1 MGKAKISL
9 KMLDSRTPTR
19 VWLTLGDERFK
30 KDVDFPRGQVEVV
43 AWWHFDD
50 RWKLDVPNDTED
62 DVVPDGPCNQLCVC
76 VLRAWNVL
84 ALDYKTKAGSGG
96 ASDPFCIVRCNRQE
110 KTTPTVDANVHPVW
124 LSTFKFLADNTR
136 DVTFEVWDYDS
147 FFFKPGALFFSSRRR
162 RDEPSPRGVGSA
174 KTSSSASPRSRSA
187 TSSSARSGRGGA
199 GST

>member
-1 MGKAKISL
+1 MQRFAFETRKGDDDVVVEALDAGESGDDPLLFMGKAKISL

-147 FFFKPGALFFSSRRR
+147 FFF
-162 RDEPSPRGVGSA
+162 
-174 KTSSSASPRSRSA
+174 
-187 TSSSARSGRGGA
+187 
-199 GST
+199 